1 MEQIGN
7 NRTNLSKL
15 DVLGTD
21 LVFVRFSEDVGLGC
35 GGGTRR
41 MPTEV
46 ATFREPSMYYCE
58 ELYMRLKAS
67 LCTKESSETIPFFLL
82 ILLTFNGLVP
92 LLEVYK
98 GIIFNFLH
106 SLNPSKSFKG
116 FT

>member
-35 GGGTRR
+35 RGGTRR

-46 ATFREPSMYYCE
+46 ATFREPSVNYCE
-58 ELYMRLKAS
+58 ELDMRLKVS
-67 LCTKESSETIPFFLL
+67 LCTKESSETIPFYSFDSAHLQRP
-82 ILLTFNGLVP
+82 G
-92 LLEVYK
+92 
-98 GIIFNFLH
+98 
-106 SLNPSKSFKG
+106 PSPRSVQRHNL
-116 FT
+116 